1 MAGKGMRPETVYK
14 SPDMKFSVKYL
25 GLLLGIL
32 FFLLI
37 LLFTDLK
44 PGRPEVTNTFAVAIL
59 MATWWVTEAIPLSVT
74 ALLPLVLFPML
85 GIMDGKDV
93 STEYMNHIIFI
104 FIGGFIMALAME
116 KWNLHKRIALK
127 ILMIVGVS
135 PGRILFGFMLATA
148 FLSMWISNTATTMMM
163 IPIVLSIIVSL
174 EESIPSEGISRYA
187 KGLFLAIAYSASVGG
202 MATLVGTPTNL
213 VMPRVLTLLHP
224 AAPEISFA
232 DWFFFAMP
240 VTLFMFA
247 GIWVLIYLMYRPRE
261 KWTGIN
267 RQHFREQ
274 YVRLGGTSYEER
286 VVFILFLILALLWI
300 FRAGISFENFR
311 IPGWS
316 SLFKHAGFI
325 NDGTVAILI
334 SVILFIMPAKSGDSK
349 RIMDLKTAQKLPWH
363 IVLLFGGGF
372 ALAAGFQSSGLALWF
387 GEQLAWTRNVHP
399 LLILFCIVT
408 LMSFLTE
415 LTSNVA
421 STQML
426 LPVFASLAVTSGN
439 NPILFMIPATLASSL
454 AFMLP
459 TATPPNAIIFGTE
472 RIRIA
477 TMIRTGFLLNMLG
490 VLIVVLITWF
500 LGTGFFNIEPGVLPD
515 WL

>member
-1 MAGKGMRPETVYK
+1 
-14 SPDMKFSVKYL
+14 MKFSVKYTGLFL
-25 GLLLGIL
+25 GVL
-32 FFLLI
+32 FCLLI

-44 PGRPEVTNTFAVAIL
+44 PGHPEVTRTLAVAAL
-59 MATWWVTEAIPLSVT
+59 MATWWVTEALPLSAT

-85 GIMDGKDV
+85 GILDGKQV
-93 STEYMNHIIFI
+93 STTYMNHIIFI
-104 FIGGFIMALAME
+104 FIGGFVMALAME

-163 IPIVLSIIVSL
+163 IPIVLSIVLSL
-174 EESIPSEGISRYA
+174 EESIGSKGISKYA
-187 KGLFLAIAYSASVGG
+187 TGLFLAIAYSASVGG

-213 VMPRVLTLLHP
+213 VMPRVLTLLYP
-224 AAPEISFA
+224 DAPDISFA
-232 DWFFFAMP
+232 SWFFYALP
-240 VTLFMFA
+240 VTMIMFA
-247 GIWVLIYLMYRPRE
+247 AIWLLIHFMYRPGG
-261 KWTGIN
+261 KWTGID
-267 RQHFREQ
+267 RAHFRNQ
-274 YVRLGGTSYEER
+274 YRQLGRTSYEEK
-286 VVFILFLILALLWI
+286 VVLVLFVVLALLWI
-300 FRAGISFENFR
+300 FRADIEFDRFT

-316 SLFKHAGFI
+316 SVFGHPAYI
-325 NDGTVAILI
+325 NDGTVAMLI
-334 SVILFIMPAKSGDSK
+334 AVILFIMPAKSGESK
-349 RIMDLKTAQKLPWH
+349 RIMDWKTAQKLPWN
-363 IVLLFGGGF
+363 IALLFGGGF
-372 ALAAGFQSSGLALWF
+372 ALAEGFQSSGLALWF

-399 LLILFCIVT
+399 LLIMFAIVT

-426 LPVFASLAVTSGN
+426 LPVFASLAVSSGN

-477 TMIRTGFLLNMLG
+477 TMIRTGFLLNMIG
-490 VLIVVLITWF
+490 VLIVVVMMWF
-500 LGTGFFNIEPGVLPD
+500 LGTGFFNVEPGVLPG